1 MTGTPFKRPRGGRRR
16 ASIGAIKGGRAAAAV
31 TAGARRG
38 RGGSRCRH
46 GLQREEA
53 GVGRGGLLL
62 PRHAGE
68 AGRAAARR
76 HGNGALLRRGKLGPG
91 RGSPAPAGPSPGSAF
106 PQPGARRPRLQQNQG
121 GFSQPGGGRRMSLE
135 LAGVCFAE
143 PRPQERPPL
152 GSGGSGRC

>member
-1 MTGTPFKRPRGGRRR
+1 MTGSPFKRPRGGRRR
-16 ASIGAIKGGRAAAAV
+16 ASIGAIKRGRAAAAV

-38 RGGSRCRH
+38 GGGSRCRH

-91 RGSPAPAGPSPGSAF
+91 RGSPCGCRAF
-106 PQPGARRPRLQQNQG
+106 PRQRLPAAWG
-121 GFSQPGGGRRMSLE
+121 PPAE
-135 LAGVCFAE
+135 ATAE
-143 PRPQERPPL
+143 PGRFFPARGSPENEFGAGWCLL
-152 GSGGSGRC
+152 G